1 MHIKCKKELVAKNWD
16 VTVAQ
21 LDIRSR
27 WKYLNNYLIDCHK
40 IRFIYLL
47 CREDAAVL
55 HRAQMMGIFYIN
67 K

>member
-21 LDIRSR
+21 LSIS
-27 WKYLNNYLIDCHK
+27 KNLNNYLIDCHK